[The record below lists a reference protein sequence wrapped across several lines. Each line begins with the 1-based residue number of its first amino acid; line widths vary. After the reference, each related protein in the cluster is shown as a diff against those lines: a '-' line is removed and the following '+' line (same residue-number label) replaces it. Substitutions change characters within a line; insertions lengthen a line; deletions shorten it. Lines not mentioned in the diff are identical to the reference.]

1 VVFQQDV
8 LTVAFY
14 HVREK
19 TELGFELV
27 EEALVEEDFFKL
39 VGSSFF
45 DNLAV
50 VFVGDELVA
59 VANAE
64 NFECL
69 VLLKGLEEIFAHGL
83 NLRDVGEH
91 GVSAAGYDNAIKG

>member
-8 LTVAFY
+8 LAFAFD

-27 EEALVEEDFFKL
+27 DEALVDEDFFKL
-39 VGSSFF
+39 VSSSFF

-50 VFVGDELVA
+50 VFVGYELVA

-64 NFECL
+64 YL
-69 VLLKGLEEIFAHGL
+69 
-83 NLRDVGEH
+83 
-91 GVSAAGYDNAIKG
+91 

>member
-1 VVFQQDV
+1 MFQQNV
-8 LTVAFY
+8 LAIVFY
-14 HVREK
+14 HVREETK
-19 TELGFELV
+19 LSFELV
-27 EEALVEEDFFKL
+27 DEALVEEDFFKL

-50 VFVGDELVA
+50 VFVGYELVA

-64 NFECL
+64 NFECS

-91 GVSAAGYDNAIKG
+91 GVSAAGYDNAIK